1 MASASLESRRRSV
14 LFAVIIASCVVSSL
28 QETALATALPP
39 MIRDLGVSV
48 AAGQWLTSGYNLA
61 MGIVMPTTAFL
72 IMRVPTKRLYVGA
85 IALFTAGI
93 AIASVA
99 GSFPVM
105 MAGRVVQ
112 ACGNAVMM
120 AIAQVI
126 ILTIF
131 PADQRGQAMGMYG
144 LAVGAAP
151 VIAPSLAG
159 VVVDMVGWRW
169 IFWGTLAVSLVL
181 LACAIAAF
189 DDVLETREAHLDLA
203 SFALS
208 TVAFG
213 GVTLGVGNVATEG
226 LAAPTAWAPLALGL
240 LSGIAFTRR
249 QLALSEPFLDIR
261 MLANRRF
268 RLALI
273 GSMLLYFVM
282 MGGSMIL
289 PLYVQNTLGDT
300 ATTSSFVMLPGSLV
314 MAVVNPFAGRVFDR
328 IGMRPLWLLGGLMLL
343 VSCAGMVVLPL
354 TAPVWIS
361 AVLNALRCVAIGC
374 LMMPLVTWG
383 CGTLG
388 DSTATAS
395 GSALLTALRT
405 VAGAIGSALFTG
417 VMQAVSTAAGSGAVA
432 SMAGVNAAF
441 ASMAVVAAILFAMG
455 FRASFR

>member
-159 VVVDMVGWRW
+159 VVVDMVGWR
-169 IFWGTLAVSLVL
+169 
-181 LACAIAAF
+181 
-189 DDVLETREAHLDLA
+189 
-203 SFALS
+203 
-208 TVAFG
+208 
-213 GVTLGVGNVATEG
+213 
-226 LAAPTAWAPLALGL
+226 
-240 LSGIAFTRR
+240 
-249 QLALSEPFLDIR
+249 
-261 MLANRRF
+261 
-268 RLALI
+268 
-273 GSMLLYFVM
+273 
-282 MGGSMIL
+282 
-289 PLYVQNTLGDT
+289 
-300 ATTSSFVMLPGSLV
+300 
-314 MAVVNPFAGRVFDR
+314 
-328 IGMRPLWLLGGLMLL
+328 
-343 VSCAGMVVLPL
+343 
-354 TAPVWIS
+354 
-361 AVLNALRCVAIGC
+361 
-374 LMMPLVTWG
+374 
-383 CGTLG
+383 
-388 DSTATAS
+388 
-395 GSALLTALRT
+395 
-405 VAGAIGSALFTG
+405 
-417 VMQAVSTAAGSGAVA
+417 
-432 SMAGVNAAF
+432 
-441 ASMAVVAAILFAMG
+441 
-455 FRASFR
+455 